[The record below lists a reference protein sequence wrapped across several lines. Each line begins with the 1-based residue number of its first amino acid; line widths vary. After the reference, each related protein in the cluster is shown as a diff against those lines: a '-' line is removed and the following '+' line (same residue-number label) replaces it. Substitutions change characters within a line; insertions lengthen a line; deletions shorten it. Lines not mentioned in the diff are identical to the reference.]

1 MKTVIRMLITLSIIG
16 VVSGALLSE
25 ISNWAAPKIE
35 MHRKAATE
43 QAIYIVQ
50 PDAKDYQKIETVD
63 FELYKVF
70 DGEKNA
76 IGYALP
82 FEGNGFQ
89 GKIRL
94 MIGVK
99 SDLKELVGLEI
110 LEQSETPGL
119 GTKVTEEP
127 YTSQFKELIAEPQV
141 EWVKGVAPS
150 KPNEIQA
157 VTGATISSK
166 SVVQIIN
173 DGLTKL
179 RSAEEGGNL

>member
-1 MKTVIRMLITLSIIG
+1 MKTVIRMLITLTIIG

-43 QAIYIVQ
+43 QAIYLVQ
-50 PDAKDYQKIETVD
+50 PDAKDYQKVETLD

-70 DGEKNA
+70 DDNKNL

-94 MIGVK
+94 MVGLK
-99 SDLKELVGLEI
+99 DDLNELVGLEI
-110 LEQSETPGL
+110 LEQVETPGL

-127 YTSQFKELIAEPQV
+127 FTQQFNGLTAEPKV
-141 EWVKGVAPS
+141 SWVKGTPPS

-157 VTGATISSK
+157 ITGATISSK
-166 SVVQIIN
+166 SVVEIIN
-173 DGLTKL
+173 QGLEKL
-179 RSAEEGGNL
+179 RSAKEGGKL